1 MQVARLDPIEIAEVC
16 AAFDIEAHEVLDS
29 TQTRARE
36 RVLAGLRVPA
46 AVLADAQSAGR
57 GRGGRSWQS
66 PPGAAVYLTLVWPSA
81 RPLATQSGLSLV
93 VGLAVRACL
102 AQWQVAAQLKWPNDV
117 WVDGKKLGGILVE
130 GLPHGAGSTL
140 LIGVGLNLAL
150 PPAAGAAIDQPWIDL
165 AQLLDPPPPRNAL
178 IGSLLQDLHRYL
190 LRFELAGL
198 EDFNEEWTA
207 ADALAGRTVSWS
219 GPTGT
224 EAGLAIGID
233 DLGRL
238 RVIQDG
244 QVRVIGAGEVRI
256 RTGGNGDGDAPAA
269 GPRQ

>member
-1 MQVARLDPIEIAEVC
+1 MQALNPAAISEVC
-16 AAFDIEAHEVLDS
+16 NAFDIEAHEVLDS

-57 GRGGRSWQS
+57 GRSGRNWQS

-81 RPLATQSGLSLV
+81 RPLAAQSGLSLV
-93 VGLAVRACL
+93 AGLAVHACL

-117 WVDGKKLGGILVE
+117 WVDGRKLGGILVE
-130 GLPHGAGSTL
+130 GLPHGPGSTL
-140 LIGVGLNLAL
+140 LIGIGLNLAL
-150 PPAAGAAIDQPWIDL
+150 PPAAGVDIDQPWVDL

-178 IGSLLQDLHRYL
+178 IGGLLQQLDCHLR
-190 LRFELAGL
+190 RFEQCGLA
-198 EDFNEEWTA
+198 DFHEEWIA
-207 ADALAGRTVSWS
+207 ADALAGRAIRWS
-219 GPTGT
+219 GPGGT
-224 EAGLAIGID
+224 ETGQAIGID

-256 RTGGNGDGDAPAA
+256 RTGGNDDGDAPAA

>member
-1 MQVARLDPIEIAEVC
+1 MHALNPAAIAELC
-16 AAFDIEAHEVLDS
+16 DAFEIEAYELLDS

-57 GRGGRSWQS
+57 GRSGRSWQS
-66 PPGAAVYLTLVWPSA
+66 PPGAAIYLTLVWPSA
-81 RPLATQSGLSLV
+81 RALAAQSGLSLV
-93 VGLAVRACL
+93 VGLAVCACL
-102 AQWQVAAQLKWPNDV
+102 ARWQVPAQLKWPNDV

-140 LIGVGLNLAL
+140 LIGIGLNLAL
-150 PPAAGAAIDQPWIDL
+150 PPAAGAAIDQPWVDL
-165 AQLLDPPPPRNAL
+165 AQLLDPPPPRNTL
-178 IGSLLQDLHRYL
+178 IGHLLQALHRYL

-198 EDFNEEWTA
+198 EDFNEEWIA
-207 ADALAGRTVSWS
+207 ADALAGRTVCWS
-219 GPTGT
+219 GPTGN
-224 EAGLAIGID
+224 EAGQAIGID
-233 DLGRL
+233 EAGRL

>member
-1 MQVARLDPIEIAEVC
+1 MHALNPAAISEVC
-16 AAFDIEAHEVLDS
+16 SAFDIEVHALLDS
-29 TQTRARE
+29 TPARARE
-36 RVLAGLRVPA
+36 RVLAGLRAPA

-57 GRGGRSWQS
+57 GRSGRTWQS
-66 PPGAAVYLTLVWPSA
+66 PPCAAVYLTLVWPSA
-81 RPLATQSGLSLV
+81 RPVAAQSGLSLV

-102 AQWQVAAQLKWPNDV
+102 ARWQVHAQLKWPNDI
-117 WVDGKKLGGILVE
+117 WVEDRKLGGILVE
-130 GLPHGAGSTL
+130 GLPHAAGSTL
-140 LIGVGLNLAL
+140 LIGIGLNLAL
-150 PPAAGAAIDQPWIDL
+150 PPAAGAAIDQPWVDL
-165 AQLLDPPPPRNAL
+165 AQLLDPPPPRNPL
-178 IGSLLQDLHRYL
+178 IGSLLVDLHRYL
-190 LRFELAGL
+190 LRFELTGL

-207 ADALAGRTVSWS
+207 ADALAGRTVCWS
-219 GPTGT
+219 GPSGT
-224 EAGLAIGID
+224 EAGQAIGID